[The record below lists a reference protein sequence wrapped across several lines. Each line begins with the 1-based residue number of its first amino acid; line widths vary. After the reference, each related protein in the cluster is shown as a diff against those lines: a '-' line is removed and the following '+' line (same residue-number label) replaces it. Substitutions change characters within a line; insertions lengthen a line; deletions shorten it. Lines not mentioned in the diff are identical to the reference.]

1 MDSSIV
7 RRWIARANQI
17 SRNTQQQERFEGVI
31 SDSVV
36 VNEMGAHGYL
46 TTWKVTKR
54 PRGRREPS
62 ANINQNNILTQQQ
75 RLSQNTDNRT
85 TPPPFNVNI
94 SNVEKT
100 LKTQSENAEEQ
111 LLLAL
116 ELAASPPISIRAKP
130 RNSITIK
137 ELLS

>member
-1 MDSSIV
+1 MI
-7 RRWIARANQI
+7 
-17 SRNTQQQERFEGVI
+17 
-31 SDSVV
+31 
-36 VNEMGAHGYL
+36 
-46 TTWKVTKR
+46 
-54 PRGRREPS
+54 
-62 ANINQNNILTQQQ
+62 QNNILTQQQ